1 MYSTGDPFHRETNR
15 DETQKYANMR
25 FIVNMEK
32 EKQQMANKLTEV
44 ENFRLA
50 EVQRQNQIRQNR
62 D

>member
-1 MYSTGDPFHRETNR
+1 MYSTGDPLHRETNR